1 MSDNICGFARFLVQA
16 AAAGIVVDVDP
27 SLPQGLRRPPGTES
41 RPSIF
46 T

>member
-1 MSDNICGFARFLVQA
+1 MSDNICGFARFLVQ

-41 RPSIF
+41 RTSIF